1 MTLIW
6 CRVTV
11 EIFFRMVRTVLRNL
25 KNVQERLFGYFGADF
40 GYVTWIPATRFLLH
54 KTHLSMFLNDY
65 NITVE

>member
-25 KNVQERLFGYFGADF
+25 ENVQKGLFGYFGADF
-40 GYVTWIPATRFLLH
+40 GYVT
-54 KTHLSMFLNDY
+54 
-65 NITVE
+65 